1 MQISGRVA
9 AVNKNAVPVPEAAG
23 GVQVTGVRGQPV
35 PAVGR
40 DHQTARAFIA
50 LRIVEFETRK
60 IKTVGGL
67 TDQQGVQ
74 TPGAHGPAQP
84 VATGGIDCLHI
95 LYLLRPPSGGARPC
109 YSVVPRMKSPV
120 PRPPRAWAR
129 LTALASG
136 FIHQNMSQPRSSL
149 LTVLD
154 LVPFGQ
160 TGQESRFFALR
171 LTHPEWEQWRPG
183 QFVMVRPTS
192 FGLEIPWAR
201 PLGICHMTARHMICF
216 FQVQGRGTRRMAELK
231 AGDTVRVWGPLG
243 NGFAVEPDTPT
254 LLLAGGMGI
263 VPFVGY
269 VNEHPKPWNVTML
282 FGHREPLSCYPVDS
296 INEHVPL
303 DSLREH
309 TPGDL
314 DNFIFSLQERMREYA
329 EQNGLVL
336 ACGPLPFLRTVQ
348 KFAGELGVRTQLS
361 LENRMGCGVGA
372 CLGCVVRTT
381 EAWPVPAKRG
391 GLIQVCNQ
399 GPVFWSHHIEL

>member
-1 MQISGRVA
+1 MRCVRPSRVD
-9 AVNKNAVPVPEAAG
+9 
-23 GVQVTGVRGQPV
+23 R
-35 PAVGR
+35 
-40 DHQTARAFIA
+40 
-50 LRIVEFETRK
+50 
-60 IKTVGGL
+60 
-67 TDQQGVQ
+67 
-74 TPGAHGPAQP
+74 PGNTH
-84 VATGGIDCLHI
+84 
-95 LYLLRPPSGGARPC
+95 
-109 YSVVPRMKSPV
+109 YS
-120 PRPPRAWAR
+120 AD
-129 LTALASG
+129 
-136 FIHQNMSQPRSSL
+136 MSQPRSCR

-171 LTHPEWEQWRPG
+171 LTHPEWERWRPG
-183 QFVMVRPTS
+183 QFVMLRPTS

-216 FQVQGRGTRRMAELK
+216 FQVQGKGTRRMAELK
-231 AGDTVRVWGPLG
+231 AGDTVQAWGPLG

-282 FGHREPLSCYPVDS
+282 FGHREPISCYPVDS

-303 DSLREH
+303 DSLREN

-329 EQNGLVL
+329 EQKGLVL
-336 ACGPLPFLRTVQ
+336 ACGPLPFLRTVHRL
-348 KFAGELGVRTQLS
+348 AGELKVRTQLS
-361 LENRMGCGVGA
+361 LENRMACGVGA

-381 EAWPVPAKRG
+381 KAWPAPSKRG
-391 GLIQVCNQ
+391 GLVQTCNQ
-399 GPVFWSHHIEL
+399 GPVFWAEHIEL